1 MEKFELETFPVPRTF
16 AGSFRVSLV
25 IELGGLRDL

>member
-1 MEKFELETFPVPRTF
+1 MIYIV

-25 IELGGLRDL
+25 IELRGADSLGTSLWHFYDK